1 MSSNY
6 SFKHKAIGSLVLA
19 VAMASLSVSVSARA
33 QDADIQSRHPV
44 EWQERVGG
52 KDSPATI
59 VELSSFEQAIDLE
72 QVTRESALAHSALP
86 SLPELFARALKYD
99 ANLAR
104 ERYEL
109 EATQEEVPMARARLL
124 PELSATGG
132 YQWQDSSNIQSDPDG
147 FGLDRTATRPGEYT
161 EHYWSAQL
169 SQPLFSLERWRQ
181 LDVADAQVGVAEF
194 SLASVERDLALS
206 VSEAYVEA
214 YLASQRLGL
223 LNAQQKSLELQHRQ
237 ASRAYELG
245 VGNRVDL
252 LEAQSR
258 LDQAIADAVEA
269 ENELDNA
276 LSELQRLTGIRPNMR
291 GLALGELSNVSLQR
305 DWGSAD
311 DWLARIGNNL
321 DVRLAQQQQTVSE
334 ADTDIRRSGYY
345 PELNLN
351 LSYSDRDSGDELRTS
366 KDYTAR
372 VEVSVPIFQG
382 GYTYASVRQGEKRI
396 LASQAVVDDQRN
408 LVSQDVRQRLRA
420 INGNVRRL
428 DALQK
433 AINSSQLFLD
443 AASRGE
449 QLGLRDLVDVL
460 DARASFYDQRI
471 KYVDTIGSYILN
483 MLALQSAIGDLE
495 SNDLESIMSL
505 LTQITHAEGGATEY

>member
-109 EATQEEVPMARARLL
+109 EATQEEIPMARARLL
-124 PELSATGG
+124 PEISASGG
-132 YQWQDSSNIQSDPDG
+132 YQWQDSTNIQTDPDG
-147 FGLDRTATRPGEYT
+147 FGLDQTATRPGEYT
-161 EHYWSAQL
+161 EHYWRVQL
-169 SQPLFSLERWRQ
+169 SQPLFSLERWRN
-181 LDVADAQVGVAEF
+181 LEVADAQVGSAELR
-194 SLASVERDLALS
+194 LASIERDLALS
-206 VSEAYVEA
+206 VSEAYVKA

-223 LNAQQKSLELQHRQ
+223 LNAQQESLELQHRQ
-237 ASRAYELG
+237 ANRAYELG

-252 LEAQSR
+252 LEALSR
-258 LDQAIADAVEA
+258 LDQAIAEAVTA

-276 LSELQRLTGIRPNMR
+276 LSELQRLTGIRPHMR
-291 GLALGELSNVSLQR
+291 GLALGELSNVTLQR
-305 DWGSAD
+305 EWGNAD
-311 DWLARIGNNL
+311 EWIAKAGNNL
-321 DVRLAQQQQTVSE
+321 DVMRARQEQIAAE
-334 ADTDIRRSGYY
+334 ADTDTRRSGYY
-345 PELNLN
+345 PEVNLN
-351 LSYSDRDSGDELRTS
+351 LSYSDRDSGDDLRTS
-366 KDYTAR
+366 EDYTAQ
-372 VEVSVPIFQG
+372 VEVSVPIFRG
-382 GYTYASVRQGEKRI
+382 GYTNASVRQGEKRI
-396 LASQAVVDDQRN
+396 MASQAAVDDQRN
-408 LVSQDVRQRLRA
+408 LVTQEVRQRLRN
-420 INGNVRRL
+420 INGSVRRL
-428 DALQK
+428 AALQQ

-460 DARASFYDQRI
+460 DARASYYDQRI
-471 KYVDTIGSYILN
+471 KYVDTIGDYVLDT
-483 MLALQSAIGDLE
+483 LALESAIGDLG
-495 SNDLESIMSL
+495 SDDLEGVMNL
-505 LTQITHAEGGATEY
+505 LVQITHTGGDTAEH